1 MPVTV
6 FQFPGGKFYLIKK
19 LLPLIPPHEVYVE
32 VFGGAAALLFNKPP
46 SKVEVYNDINSELVN
61 FFHVLRDD
69 VRWKIL
75 QEKLLLTPYSR
86 EEFEL
91 ARREESGVDDVER
104 ARRFYVRILQSFSGR
119 GETFGYS
126 LLQNVVSPYFHKLDG
141 FVEFHER
148 IKNVTI
154 ENDDFE
160 KIIKRYDSPVTFFFL
175 DPPYLGHSVKGE
187 FVNIR
192 EDDHKK
198 LVEVLLRIKGK
209 ALLCGYRN
217 KIYEKLE
224 KAGWFVKRFRLP
236 TSMPRPDQTGGKRR
250 YRFEYVWLNYKP
262 PRKRL

>member
-6 FQFPGGKFYLIKK
+6 FQFPGGKFYFIKK

-32 VFGGAAALLFNKPP
+32 VFGGAAGLLFNKPP
-46 SKVEVYNDINSELVN
+46 SKVEVYNDVNSELVN

-69 VRWKIL
+69 VKWKIL
-75 QEKLLLTPYSR
+75 QEKLLLTPFSR

-91 ARREESGVDDVER
+91 ACREESGLDDVER
-104 ARRFYVRILQSFSGR
+104 ARRFYVRIQQSFSGK

-126 LLQNVVSPYFHKLDG
+126 LLYNRASTYFRKLDS

-148 IKNVTI
+148 IRNVII

-160 KIIKRYDSPVTFFFL
+160 KIIKRYDAPATFFFL
-175 DPPYLGHSVKGE
+175 DPPYLGNSVKGE
-187 FVNIR
+187 FLNMS
-192 EDDHKK
+192 EDDHRR
-198 LVEVLLRIKGK
+198 LVEVLLQIEGK

-217 KIYEKLE
+217 EIYEKLE
-224 KAGWFVKRFRLP
+224 KAGWFVKRFRLS
-236 TSMPRPDQTGGKRR
+236 TSMPNPDLTGGKRR

>member
-91 ARREESGVDDVER
+91 ACREESGVDDVER
-104 ARRFYVRILQSFSGR
+104 ARRFYVRIQQSFSGK
-119 GETFGYS
+119 GETFGYG
-126 LLQNVVSPYFHKLDG
+126 LL
-141 FVEFHER
+141 
-148 IKNVTI
+148 KNSGVYI
-154 ENDDFE
+154 L
-160 KIIKRYDSPVTFFFL
+160 S
-175 DPPYLGHSVKGE
+175 
-187 FVNIR
+187 
-192 EDDHKK
+192 
-198 LVEVLLRIKGK
+198 
-209 ALLCGYRN
+209 
-217 KIYEKLE
+217 
-224 KAGWFVKRFRLP
+224 
-236 TSMPRPDQTGGKRR
+236 
-250 YRFEYVWLNYKP
+250 
-262 PRKRL
+262 